1 MKKKKHEELFSVLRA
16 FSTKVYWL
24 FHDTLVNSVL
34 LPTPQSQVTIF
45 NKHGKLFFEI
55 APCDSELNGRLT
67 TSFLNG
73 VQSADSRY

>member
-1 MKKKKHEELFSVLRA
+1 VLLSFSKQIKKKKHEELFSVLRA

-45 NKHGKLFFEI
+45 NKHEKLFLLG
-55 APCDSELNGRLT
+55 CS
-67 TSFLNG
+67 
-73 VQSADSRY
+73 Y